1 MTYFQEPLS
10 LILCLNSALI
20 SAFFSRFVLAFAGV
34 FGVCDLLKIDVGLFG
49 EFMTASP
56 LLRMGLTNCRW
67 EFRLFS
73 YAALSAD
80 VMDDAH
86 RRWACF
92 FVSQKEGG

>member
-1 MTYFQEPLS
+1 MTYFQLPLS
-10 LILCLNSALI
+10 LIRWRNSARI

-49 EFMTASP
+49 LFMTASP
-56 LLRMGLTNCRW
+56 LLRMGLTNCRC
-67 EFRLFS
+67 EFLLFS
-73 YAALSAD
+73 YAARSAE

-92 FVSQKEGG
+92 FVSQNDGG